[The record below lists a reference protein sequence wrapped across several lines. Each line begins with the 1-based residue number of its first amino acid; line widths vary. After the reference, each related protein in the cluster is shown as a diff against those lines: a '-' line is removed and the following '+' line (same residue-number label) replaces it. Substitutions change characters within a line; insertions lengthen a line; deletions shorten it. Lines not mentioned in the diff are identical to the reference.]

1 MFSKFTTLIIKNMG
15 IQERKVRNRKEM
27 EKHVLD
33 AAMKLYL
40 KEGYKNVTIRKIA
53 KTIEYSPATIY
64 LYFKDKEE
72 IFFTLQKLGF
82 KKFYTEQLS
91 VQTIKDPVKRLIAH
105 GEVYV
110 KFALE
115 NKEYYDLMFIT
126 SEPVFMFKDRKD
138 WDTGVNSYDLLKQNV
153 KSCIDAG
160 FFKSKDV
167 ETTAFA
173 LWSFVHGVS
182 SLLIKR
188 GFMIP
193 DEFKKHI
200 VKGSLE
206 ILGQIINSK
215 Q

>member
-138 WDTGVNSYDLLKQNV
+138 WDTGVNSYDLLKQYV
-153 KSCIDAG
+153 
-160 FFKSKDV
+160 
-167 ETTAFA
+167 
-173 LWSFVHGVS
+173 
-182 SLLIKR
+182 
-188 GFMIP
+188 
-193 DEFKKHI
+193 
-200 VKGSLE
+200 
-206 ILGQIINSK
+206 
-215 Q
+215 